1 MNRKFYYNVLSN
13 HTIVWYYN
21 TIMSV
26 LSKLLSSRTRA
37 EVLRVLFGLNPKEV
51 HLREI
56 VRRSR
61 MTIGTIQDELKKLN
75 SLDLISVRRDGN
87 RLYYRANTDHPL
99 YSILRQLVLKTDG
112 LAEGLRKRLLGQGV
126 DAAFIYGSIAKGEES
141 AGSDL
146 DLFIVGSI
154 TLRALTPKLSGLAE
168 EIGREINPFVITAEE
183 LRGRLAQNDHF
194 VGQVWAAPK
203 LFVIGDNNELGAMG
217 GKRLD

>member
-1 MNRKFYYNVLSN
+1 MAMLKDIVLLN
-13 HTIVWYYN
+13 HTIVWYNN

-37 EVLRVLFGLNPKEV
+37 EVLKVLFGLNPKEI

-56 VRRSR
+56 TRRSKL
-61 MTIGTIQDELKKLN
+61 TIGTVQDEMKKLK
-75 SLDLISVRRDGN
+75 SLDLISIRRDGN
-87 RLYYRANTDHPL
+87 RLYYRANRDHPL
-99 YSILRQLVLKTDG
+99 FSILCQLVLKTDG
-112 LAEGLRKRLLGQGV
+112 LAEGLRERLLGQGV
-126 DAAFIYGSIAKGEES
+126 DAAFVYGSIAKGEET

-168 EIGREINPFVITAEE
+168 EIGREINPFAITVEE
-183 LRGRLAQNDHF
+183 LRNRLAHNDHF

-203 LFVIGDNNELGAMG
+203 LFIIGDENELGTMG